1 MWVAIIDVAGS
12 PGTHRTKDHHMSK
25 HQAAALLYAENYK
38 LDEGDSMAP
47 EKRRAWIAAIEYA
60 RSMGVDDNSQKVD
73 FAIHCDGRTDLDNAW
88 DEYGDAQVIRLDGN
102 RRRGW

>member
-60 RSMGVDDNSQKVD
+60 RSMGVDETCDRVE
-73 FAIHCDGRTDLDNAW
+73 FAVFCDKRTDLDNAW
-88 DEYGDAQVIRLDGN
+88 GE
-102 RRRGW
+102 WTE